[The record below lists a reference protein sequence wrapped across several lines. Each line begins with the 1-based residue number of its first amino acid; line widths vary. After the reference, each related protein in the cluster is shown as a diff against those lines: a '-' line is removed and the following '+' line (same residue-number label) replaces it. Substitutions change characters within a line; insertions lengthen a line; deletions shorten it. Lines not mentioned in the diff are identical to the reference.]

1 MAFNVNDIVYVNVT
15 KDTQALYGSRYGRV
29 VQVNPNG
36 YNNAYLVDMANDN
49 TGLFI
54 YDGTMLTAVTGP
66 LNVGGM
72 NFLRQSTDPTKR

>member
-1 MAFNVNDIVYVNVT
+1 MAFAVNDIVYVNVT

-29 VQVNPNG
+29 VAVNPNG

-54 YDGTMLTAVTGP
+54 FEGSMLAAVTGP
-66 LNVGGM
+66 LNVGAM
-72 NFLRQSTDPTKR
+72 NFMRPSTDPTKR